1 MNKKEKI
8 ETIKRYEDRLNKYGV
23 SVKTM
28 GWRNQKQQ
36 FLRFRILKEISENLE
51 GTSVLDIG
59 CGFGDFY
66 NYLKKNDIN
75 VKYTGFDIS
84 PKIIKKAK
92 ELHPNAIFE
101 VRDIL
106 QDKINKKY
114 DYIFLSG
121 LLNARLSDNEQFAK
135 KIIPRMFKI
144 AKTGVAVNLM
154 SNHVDYRED
163 QHYYYS
169 PEGIFSFCK
178 TLTRYVALRHDY
190 PLYEFTVYLYHQT
203 HG

>member
-84 PKIIKKAK
+84 PKII
-92 ELHPNAIFE
+92 
-101 VRDIL
+101 
-106 QDKINKKY
+106 
-114 DYIFLSG
+114 
-121 LLNARLSDNEQFAK
+121 
-135 KIIPRMFKI
+135 
-144 AKTGVAVNLM
+144 
-154 SNHVDYRED
+154 
-163 QHYYYS
+163 
-169 PEGIFSFCK
+169 
-178 TLTRYVALRHDY
+178 
-190 PLYEFTVYLYHQT
+190 
-203 HG
+203 